1 VTHVADGAPV
11 RFRFPI
17 FLGSL
22 VMVAAGFL
30 PWWHAGGETVSGVQV
45 PSTSGIGLE
54 GPGMVIFATAIVS
67 LILLDIGY
75 MRGRWG
81 FVLDAPAVYLL
92 LGVVAAAA
100 LGWRAWELWSV
111 DFLPLPDQSPGLA
124 AAAVGIALVLYGAGT
139 GLGQPRRHG

>member
-1 VTHVADGAPV
+1 VTRVADGAPV

-17 FLGSL
+17 LLGSL

-45 PSTSGIGLE
+45 PASSGIGLE
-54 GPGMVIFATAIVS
+54 GPGLVIFGAAIAA

-81 FVLDAPAVYLL
+81 FVLDAPAVYLV
-92 LGVVAAAA
+92 LGIVAAAA
-100 LGWRAWELWSV
+100 LGYRIWELWSV
-111 DFLPLPDQSPGLA
+111 EFLPLPQQSPGLA
-124 AAAVGIALVLYGAGT
+124 AAAVGIALVLYGAGI
-139 GLGQPRRHG
+139 GLGQPRRRV